1 MTTRHQCDARVMWC
15 DQTHFAVV
23 IIRLWRVDDL
33 TVCLAVGRTVSCSH
47 ISVVDFIWTIFLL
60 QEYVPCGVD
69 IPFTNYRQRLDL
81 TFKAAV
87 QTVNAHLNENHT
99 FPKFLFPPFSCLVF
113 SCLAF
118 SLPVFSCH
126 AVWCRIFMSRIFM
139 PHTVVLRF
147 HVLYFHATQYGAAFS
162 CLVFS

>member
-1 MTTRHQCDARVMWC
+1 MTTRHQCDARVTRC

-33 TVCLAVGRTVSCSH
+33 TVCLAVGRTVSLRIQARPCRRLNTR
-47 ISVVDFIWTIFLL
+47 VDFIWTIVLL
-60 QEYVPCGVD
+60 QEYAPRGVD

-87 QTVNAHLNENHT
+87 QTVNAHLNQNHT

-113 SCLAF
+113 SRLAF
-118 SLPVFSCH
+118 LMVPNFHFSH
-126 AVWCRIFMSRIFM
+126 FQS
-139 PHTVVLRF
+139 PHL
-147 HVLYFHATQYGAAFS
+147 
-162 CLVFS
+162 

>member
-1 MTTRHQCDARVMWC
+1 MRREGYEVRSDTLRSCHHSSVACRRPD
-15 DQTHFAVV
+15 
-23 IIRLWRVDDL
+23 
-33 TVCLAVGRTVSCSH
+33 CLAVGRTVSLLIQARPCRRLNTR
-47 ISVVDFIWTIFLL
+47 VDFIWTIVLL
-60 QEYVPCGVD
+60 QEYVPREVD

-87 QTVNAHLNENHT
+87 QTVNAHLNQSHT

-126 AVWCRIFMSRIFM
+126 AVWCRIFSRPVSSGEVRACF
-139 PHTVVLRF
+139 
-147 HVLYFHATQYGAAFS
+147 
-162 CLVFS
+162 